1 MHVGAV
7 LPKMSFDFLIRDFA
21 LVIGLGMSGDEEI
34 TLDVETPAKGF
45 SNENDELGIAIEG
58 Y

>member
-1 MHVGAV
+1 
-7 LPKMSFDFLIRDFA
+7 MSFDFLIRDFA
-21 LVIGLGMSGDEEI
+21 LIIDLEVSGDEEV
-34 TLDVETPAKGF
+34 TLNAETPAEGF